1 MTVPSTIAPTL
12 AKLIPPL
19 ASDFD
24 GEVLATVDAI
34 KRVLK
39 AGGCDLHQT
48 SPPLLSNHLRGY
60 RATAAGFFDWRREA
74 RFCAA
79 NAKRLSERE
88 IDFITSLARWRSP
101 PTDKQI
107 AWLRNIADR
116 LRSAA

>member
-39 AGGCDLHQT
+39 AGGCDLHDIAT
-48 SPPLLSNHLRGY
+48 VVLESPPRLSRDRG
-60 RATAAGFFDWRREA
+60 RFDWRRDA
-74 RFCAA
+74 RFCAENSA
-79 NAKRLSERE
+79 RLSRRE
-88 IDFITSLARWRSP
+88 LDFIVSLARWRGP

-107 AWLRNIADR
+107 DWLRDIADR
-116 LRSAA
+116 LRHAA